1 MSERFAVLTGDLVAS
16 TRLSDA
22 ELDRALEV
30 LAKAARDVT
39 DWGGRM
45 GESEGSAAE
54 FPDAAKGIRGGFAR
68 RGGDG
73 WQFAMN
79 RPALAL
85 RTALFLRARLRELG
99 KPYATRIAVAT
110 GPGRMPADLDPNAA
124 HGPAFVVSGR
134 LLEELPARAGMAHA
148 GRGALGAVLRL
159 ADHISSG
166 WTPAQARAVALMLWP
181 PGRTNAETAR
191 ELGITQQSV
200 NESLKRAGFP
210 ALADALALIESRPE
224 SG

>member
-1 MSERFAVLTGDLVAS
+1 MSERLAVLTGDLVAS

-30 LAKAARDVT
+30 LAQAARDVT

-45 GESEGSAAE
+45 EGTAAE
-54 FPDAAKGIRGGFAR
+54 PPEAAMDIRGGFAR

-85 RTALFLRARLRELG
+85 RAALYLRARLRELG
-99 KPYATRIAVAT
+99 KPYATRIAIAT

-124 HGPAFVVSGR
+124 HGPAFVASGR
-134 LLEELPARAGMAHA
+134 LLEELPARVGMAHA
-148 GRGALGAVLRL
+148 GRGALGAALRL

-191 ELGITQQSV
+191 TLGITQQSV

-210 ALADALALIESRPE
+210 ALADALALIESGSE